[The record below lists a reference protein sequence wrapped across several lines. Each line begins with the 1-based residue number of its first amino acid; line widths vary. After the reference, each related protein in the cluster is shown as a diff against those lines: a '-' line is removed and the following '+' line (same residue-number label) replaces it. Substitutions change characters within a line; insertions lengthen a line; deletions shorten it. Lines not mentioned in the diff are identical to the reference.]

1 MSEVVVVTVASFT
14 DDYDYTTSDVLL
26 IDGKKKFSVSPLSEC
41 PEDAI
46 IGRDLISSDDIA
58 SFLKDFLIKNNGK
71 QVKFEFVECKSP
83 DEFDEY
89 QYAGV
94 GK

>member
-1 MSEVVVVTVASFT
+1 MSEVVVVTVASYT

-26 IDGKKKFSVSPLSEC
+26 VDGKKKFSVSPLCEC

-46 IGRDLISSDDIA
+46 IGRDLISGDDIA
-58 SFLKDFLIKNNGK
+58 NFLKDFLIKHKGK
-71 QVKFEFVECKSP
+71 QVRFESIECKSP

-89 QYAGV
+89 LYAGV
-94 GK
+94 GQ